1 MECLGAT
8 DLRPAD
14 GKLFGNRG
22 RAPVGELGA
31 LVRIRLP
38 ARDEGNMPI
47 PIRPAGSR
55 FATGG
60 GHSATSAANEI
71 ESFETS
77 MTADSNFAFSPR

>member
-1 MECLGAT
+1 MESLGGT

-31 LVRIRLP
+31 LVRI
-38 ARDEGNMPI
+38 
-47 PIRPAGSR
+47 AGSPP
-55 FATGG
+55 AVGI
-60 GHSATSAANEI
+60 SASAANEI
-71 ESFETS
+71 ESSETS